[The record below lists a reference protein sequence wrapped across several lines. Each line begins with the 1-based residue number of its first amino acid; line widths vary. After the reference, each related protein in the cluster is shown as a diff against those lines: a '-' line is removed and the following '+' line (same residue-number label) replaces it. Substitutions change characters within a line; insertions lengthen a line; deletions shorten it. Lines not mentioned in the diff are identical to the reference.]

1 VSAVSD
7 LAQDQHDGQGGR
19 PHEEEPVDMRPYLCI
34 PYWTAPI
41 SPGDTG
47 DTGELRP
54 LPGNVISWLCPGI
67 HASPYTPGEQLDVHV
82 DVRNSGRGSATA
94 LATVLVYWA
103 DATVGF
109 TKPRLLGAASV
120 AVQPRGG
127 RAVTRTISGV
137 IPSTAS
143 NHICLLCLVTHS
155 LDKPGNT
162 PNPLGDR
169 HWAQRNLTAVG
180 ASPGVPVIVPFLAA
194 NPFAHEAGFQLR
206 AQMLEFDL
214 LRQLALHIGGV
225 PTDMGVHVRLLDE
238 RGGVIGEGPR
248 AGTALE
254 LDVGG
259 QRLFNVALEL
269 LGELSADELIAVEAV
284 LVANELE
291 HPVGSLGIVLRN
303 PEAPPLRRR

>member
-1 VSAVSD
+1 MTD
-7 LAQDQHDGQGGR
+7 RAQDQHDGQR
-19 PHEEEPVDMRPYLCI
+19 EAPDEERPVDMRPYLCI
-34 PYWTAPI
+34 PYWTTPHF
-41 SPGDTG
+41 PGDTG

-67 HASPYTPGEQLDVHV
+67 HASPYTPGAQLDVQV
-82 DVRNSGRGSATA
+82 DLRNSGRGSATA

-109 TKPRLLGAASV
+109 TKPTLLGAVSV

-127 RAVTRTISGV
+127 RAVSKTVSGV
-137 IPSTAS
+137 IPATAS

-162 PNPLGDR
+162 ANPVGDR

-180 ASPGVPVIVPFLAA
+180 AAPGVPAILPFLAA
-194 NPFAHEAGFQLR
+194 NPFDHEAGFQLR
-206 AQMLEFDL
+206 VQMLEFDL
-214 LRQLALHIGGV
+214 LRPLALQLGGV
-225 PTDMGVHVRLLDE
+225 PTDTGVHVRLLDE

-254 LDVGG
+254 LDASG
-259 QRLFNVALEL
+259 QRLFNIALEL
-269 LGELSADELIAVEAV
+269 LGELAPDQLTAVEAV
-284 LVANELE
+284 LFADELE
-291 HPVGSLGIVLRN
+291 HTVGSLGIVLRN
-303 PEAPPLRRR
+303 PDAPPLRDR